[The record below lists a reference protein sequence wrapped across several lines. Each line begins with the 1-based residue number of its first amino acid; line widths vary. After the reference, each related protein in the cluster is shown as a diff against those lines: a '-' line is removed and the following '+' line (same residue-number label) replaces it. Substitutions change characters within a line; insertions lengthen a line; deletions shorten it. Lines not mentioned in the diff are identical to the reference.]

1 MLQQLGMEEK
11 NWHRATGDESRKAA
25 PAGQPSCVSPASQP
39 VQGCIQSLSATRGE
53 AAAACRAGR
62 RRDGPGRTVRAA
74 HHLLAPRGCAC
85 PLVSCCPSSLPGRT
99 GGGPAEPVLGV
110 RTSAGAYW
118 AVSLRQRLSVMG
130 CQPPAVLAKLP
141 SANLP
146 RAYVG

>member
-1 MLQQLGMEEK
+1 MEEK
-11 NWHRATGDESRKAA
+11 NWHRATGDESGKAA
-25 PAGQPSCVSPASQP
+25 RAGQLSCVSPASQS

-62 RRDGPGRTVRAA
+62 RCDGPVRTVRAA
-74 HHLLAPRGCAC
+74 RRLLAPRGCAR
-85 PLVSCCPSSLPGRT
+85 PLVSCCPSSPPGRT
-99 GGGPAEPVLGV
+99 GGGPAKPVLGV

-118 AVSLRQRLSVMG
+118 AVSQWQRLSVMG
-130 CQPPAVLAKLP
+130 AQPPAVLAKPP